1 MICTKNIDFFLA
13 KSSLDTT
20 KMDTAETDTT
30 ETDTKTDT
38 VEREITEMEH
48 EELFRRYLFAV
59 IFELVVQRL
68 RTGTHKKH
76 LFMTDISVREFRRLD
91 GAYKKRFCDGV
102 RAHRRLR
109 GCDPRLINVWVSD
122 EEIIWMFKKYCWRFL
137 HELCAI
143 ITKTSNA
150 RADLTADNITTD
162 EIVDFITTGRD
173 LTL

>member
-1 MICTKNIDFFLA
+1 MHKKILIFFLA

-20 KMDTAETDTT
+20 KMDTAETDTA
-30 ETDTKTDT
+30 ERDTKTDT
-38 VEREITEMEH
+38 AEREITETEH
-48 EELFRRYLFAV
+48 EELFQQFFFAV

-68 RTGTHKKH
+68 VGGTSPEH
-76 LFMTDISVREFRRLD
+76 LFMTDISVREFRKLD
-91 GAYKKRFCDGV
+91 TAYKERFYDGV